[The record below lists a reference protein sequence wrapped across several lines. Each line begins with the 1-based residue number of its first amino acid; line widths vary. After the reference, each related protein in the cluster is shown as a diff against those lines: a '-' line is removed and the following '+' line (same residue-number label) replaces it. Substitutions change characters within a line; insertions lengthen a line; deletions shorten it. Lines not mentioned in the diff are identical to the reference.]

1 MLEIRDLHVTFHS
14 TGKEAVRGIDLTLAR
29 GERLGLVG
37 ESGSGKTVTAMA
49 LTGLIERSLVT
60 MDGQVLFDGR
70 DLLKC
75 SRRELRT
82 IHGRDIGVV
91 FQEPMRSLN
100 PLMRVGEQIEEP
112 LHIHT
117 DKTDDEC
124 RRLAL
129 EVMEQVGLPD
139 VEDTYRK
146 YPHQLSGGQR
156 QRAVIAS
163 AMITRPKLL
172 VCDEPTTALDVTVQ
186 KQILE
191 LLRALSAENA
201 VGILLISH
209 DMNVVRRLCE
219 DVAVMYKGR
228 IVERGP
234 TEDVFRNPQDAYTK
248 RLIAADATIFGK
260 KKSFRALDDVSF
272 HVARGEILGLV
283 GESGCGKSTL
293 SKAILGMLDR
303 AEVTGEIRHFTKR
316 PQMVFQDP
324 FGSLNPAKTVGW
336 IVEEPLRAY
345 GKYDAAERRRR
356 VLDMLERVGL
366 GRAQVELRPAQ
377 LSGGQRQRVSIAT
390 ALIQRPRFLIAD
402 EPVSALDVTIQ
413 AQILDLLWDL
423 RRDLDLSYLFISH
436 DLNVVYSICDRVMV
450 MEKGRIIEQGTVD
463 EVYDHPQQEYTKK
476 LLSAVRD

>member
-1 MLEIRDLHVTFHS
+1 MLEIRDLHVTFTT
-14 TGKEAVRGIDLTLAR
+14 TGKEAVRGIDLSIAH

-49 LTGLIERSLVT
+49 LTGLIERSIVKMT
-60 MDGQVLFDGR
+60 GEVLFEGR

-100 PLMRVGEQIEEP
+100 PLMRVGEQIEEA

-117 DKTDDEC
+117 DKTDAEC

-129 EVMEQVGLPD
+129 EVMEQVDLPD
-139 VEDTYRK
+139 AEDTWRK

-191 LLRALSAENA
+191 LLRALSKENN

-228 IVERGP
+228 IVERGS
-234 TEDVFRNPQDAYTK
+234 TEDVFRNPQDEYTK
-248 RLIAADATIFGK
+248 RLIAAIPTRK
-260 KKSFRALDDVSF
+260 
-272 HVARGEILGLV
+272 
-283 GESGCGKSTL
+283 
-293 SKAILGMLDR
+293 
-303 AEVTGEIRHFTKR
+303 RH
-316 PQMVFQDP
+316 
-324 FGSLNPAKTVGW
+324 
-336 IVEEPLRAY
+336 
-345 GKYDAAERRRR
+345 
-356 VLDMLERVGL
+356 
-366 GRAQVELRPAQ
+366 
-377 LSGGQRQRVSIAT
+377 
-390 ALIQRPRFLIAD
+390 
-402 EPVSALDVTIQ
+402 
-413 AQILDLLWDL
+413 
-423 RRDLDLSYLFISH
+423 
-436 DLNVVYSICDRVMV
+436 
-450 MEKGRIIEQGTVD
+450 GT
-463 EVYDHPQQEYTKK
+463 
-476 LLSAVRD
+476 